1 MMNTLSR
8 QEIEN
13 IKVVTKQMT
22 EKERRQF
29 LYRKGMELGI
39 GGLRYIRDIFHIS
52 YESLYHARDE
62 IKRGD
67 VWEYGSRIRAKGAG
81 RKPIQE
87 KYPDINRKV
96 LSIVDPETY
105 GTPTKTIKWTTLSL
119 RKICDE
125 LSKDDIIVS
134 HSTVQKILDEEGYSR
149 QRNKKA
155 EQVGEPDPDRN
166 EQFIFIDQT
175 ANEFLESGDP
185 VISVDTKKKEN
196 LGNFANNGTEYRKKG
211 NPRRTL
217 DHDFPLQE
225 LGKVA
230 PYGIYCLND
239 NTGFVNLGT
248 DHDTSEF
255 AMMSI
260 LHWWLRIGMT
270 NFPNSKR
277 IFITCDCGGSNRSR
291 GQLWKE
297 QMYQFSVMTGLEVY
311 ISHFPTGCSKWNK
324 VEHRL
329 FAYISKSWQGQP
341 LIDIE
346 TCVSLI
352 SGTKTATGLKV
363 DCRVDYNK
371 YPLSK
376 RCYSKKEFSM
386 LPIKP
391 NGNLEKWNYIIGYN
405 SE

>member
-1 MMNTLSR
+1 MIALSG

-13 IKVVTKQMT
+13 IKILTKQMT

-29 LYRKGMELGI
+29 LYRKAKELGH
-39 GGLRYIRDIFHIS
+39 GGICYIRSTFHIS
-52 YESLYHARDE
+52 SESLYHARDE
-62 IKRGD
+62 IERGD
-67 VWEYGSRIRAKGAG
+67 IWERGSRIRAKGAG
-81 RKPIQE
+81 RKHIQE
-87 KYPDINRKV
+87 KYPDINSTV
-96 LSIVDPETY
+96 LSLIDPTTY
-105 GTPTKTIKWTTLSL
+105 GIPTKTMKWTTLSL
-119 RKICDE
+119 RKISSILAE
-125 LSKDDIIVS
+125 KGIYVS
-134 HSTVQKILDEEGYSR
+134 HSTIQRILEKEGYSR

-155 EQVGEPDPDRN
+155 EQIGEPDPDRN
-166 EQFIFIDQT
+166 EQFLFIDST
-175 ANEFLESGDP
+175 ANEFIKAGDP

-196 LGNFANNGTEYRKKG
+196 LGNFTNNGTEYRKKG
-211 NPRRTL
+211 DPRRTL
-217 DHDFPLQE
+217 DHDFPIAE

-230 PYGIYCLND
+230 PYGIYCLNN
-239 NTGFVNLGT
+239 NTGFINLGT

-260 LHWWLRIGMT
+260 LHWWLRIGMA

-277 IFITCDCGGSNRSR
+277 IYITCDCGGSNRSR

-297 QMYQFSVMTGLEVY
+297 QMYQFSAITGLEVY

-352 SGTKTATGLKV
+352 SNTTTTTGLKV
-363 DCRVDYNK
+363 ECRVDYSK
-371 YPLSK
+371 YPLNNK
-376 RCYSKKEFSM
+376 YYSKKEFSA
-386 LPIKP
+386 LPIRP
-391 NGNLEKWNYIIGYN
+391 NGNLSKWNYIIG
-405 SE
+405 